1 MWCYVAQKDH
11 TGKNTMTTISAL
23 SEADINT
30 KLDQYSNW
38 TFKDGKLYRRLV
50 FEDFIHAFGFL
61 SQVAII
67 AEKMN
72 HHPEWANVYRTVD
85 IYLTTHEANGV
96 SERDFELLGK
106 IEKLIGQSN

>member
-1 MWCYVAQKDH
+1 
-11 TGKNTMTTISAL
+11 MTINAL
-23 SEADINT
+23 SEAEINNRLNT
-30 KLDQYSNW
+30 YSAW
-38 TFKDGKLYRRLV
+38 TFKNNKLYRRLV

-96 SERDFELLGK
+96 SERDFELLEK
-106 IEKLIGQSN
+106 MEKLIGHTQ

>member
-1 MWCYVAQKDH
+1 
-11 TGKNTMTTISAL
+11 MTTISA
-23 SEADINT
+23 
-30 KLDQYSNW
+30 YSNAEIIDKLQQHPEW
-38 TFKDGKLYRRLV
+38 ELNNNKLYRRLV

-85 IYLTTHEANGV
+85 IYLTTHEV
-96 SERDFELLGK
+96 SGISSRDFELLTQIDQLLGN
-106 IEKLIGQSN
+106 SNHS

>member
-1 MWCYVAQKDH
+1 MPRISPSSDEQINEQLQQHPDWILKD
-11 TGKNTMTTISAL
+11 S
-23 SEADINT
+23 
-30 KLDQYSNW
+30 
-38 TFKDGKLYRRLV
+38 KLYRRLV

-85 IYLTTHEANGV
+85 IYLTTHDAGGV
-96 SERDFELLGK
+96 SSRDFALMEK
-106 IEKLIGQSN
+106 IDQLIGASHQS